1 MSILARGTHETHTHG
16 LLKDDSFES
25 QHARD
30 EASHSVSPIARQALA
45 VLRVAFGFT
54 FLWAFVDK
62 LFGLG
67 YSTKSADSWLNGGS
81 PTTGFLKFGAKGPFK
96 GFYNSIAGDV
106 WVNWL
111 FMAAL
116 LALGV
121 ALILG
126 IGMRLAGIGGVIL
139 YLMMWTV
146 AMPPETN
153 PVIDDHILG
162 AISIAVL
169 SLTMAGNTW
178 GFGKAWAKTPLAEKF
193 PILR

>member
-1 MSILARGTHETHTHG
+1 MSTLARGNHESHN
-16 LLKDDSFES
+16 KDDGFETK
-25 QHARD
+25 HGRGPTDYAL
-30 EASHSVSPIARQALA
+30 SPVARQGLG
-45 VLRVAFGFT
+45 VLRIAFGLT

-81 PTTGFLKFGAKGPFK
+81 PTMGFLKFGAKGPFK
-96 GFYNSIAGDV
+96 DFYNSIAGDA

-116 LALGV
+116 LAIGV
-121 ALILG
+121 ALTLG
-126 IGMRLAGIGGVIL
+126 VGMRLAGIGGTIL
-139 YLMMWTV
+139 YIMMWTV
-146 AMPPETN
+146 ALPPETN
-153 PVIDDHILG
+153 PVLDDHVLG
-162 AISIAVL
+162 AITIAVL
-169 SLTMAGNTW
+169 ALTMAGNTW